1 MIELLNIK
9 KLLHTILLRSPLNLF
24 DEFLI
29 ECQKW
34 YELPAHSLT
43 EMRTRN
49 NKKIRGDIFEMF
61 CVLYLK
67 YVNQYENVWRLED
80 VPMDILIKLKLKR
93 RDMGVDI
100 IVQDKVDESKYYAV
114 QCKYKK
120 RVQRMNMVTW
130 KSLSTFYAMC
140 LRTGPWDKYIVM
152 TNCDGIKHEGVRTS
166 KDISIC
172 YNTFRNITK
181 EDWTKM
187 CEIHGS
193 TISNIIEESE
203 TNININLNAPTPDD
217 LRKLRLAFFKKE

>member
-1 MIELLNIK
+1 MEPFNLR

-34 YELPAHSLT
+34 YDTPAHSLT

-49 NKKIRGDIFEMF
+49 NKNIRGDIFEMF
-61 CVLYLK
+61 CVLYLTHVK
-67 YVNQYENVWRLED
+67 QYPNVWRLED
-80 VPMDILIKLKLKR
+80 VPSDLLLKLKLKR
-93 RDMGVDI
+93 RDMGIDI
-100 IVQDKVDESKYYAV
+100 IVEDKLETNKYYAV

-193 TISNIIEESE
+193 TINNIIEESE

-217 LRKLRLAFFKKE
+217 LRKLRLSYFKKE

>member
-1 MIELLNIK
+1 MEPFNLK
-9 KLLHTILLRSPLNLF
+9 KLLHTILLRSPINLF
-24 DEFLI
+24 DEFLV

-43 EMRTRN
+43 EMRTRD

-67 YVNQYENVWRLED
+67 HVNQYENVWRLED
-80 VPMDILIKLKLKR
+80 VPMDILLKLKLKR
-93 RDMGVDI
+93 RDMGIDI
-100 IVQDKVDESKYYAV
+100 IVQDNVDESKYYAV

-120 RVQRMNMVTW
+120 RIQRMNMVTW
-130 KSLSTFYAMC
+130 RSLSTFYAMC

-152 TNCDGIKHEGVRTS
+152 TTCDGIKHEGVRTS

-172 YNTFRNITK
+172 LKTFRNITK
-181 EDWTKM
+181 EEWVKM
-187 CEIHGS
+187 CEIYGS
-193 TISNIIEESE
+193 TINDITEESE

-217 LRKLRLAFFKKE
+217 LRKLRLAFFKKEQ